1 MSDSEQRSPT
11 VVTVQQAPPIEG
23 RDAITAEIDRLN
35 SLLAAEEARIK
46 AEEAENTPPRPV
58 DEILMDFVSRV
69 TALLGNHPAVDSL
82 HRELRRAFS
91 K

>member
-1 MSDSEQRSPT
+1 MADSEERTPT
-11 VVTVQQAPPIEG
+11 IITLQPAPPIEG
-23 RDAITAEIDRLN
+23 RDAISAEIDRLN
-35 SLLAAEEARIK
+35 SLLAAENARIK
-46 AEEAENTPPRPV
+46 AEEAQNTPPRPV

-69 TALLGNHPAVDSL
+69 SALLGNHPAIDTL

>member
-1 MSDSEQRSPT
+1 MADSEQRTPT
-11 VVTVQQAPPIEG
+11 LVTVEQAPQIEG
-23 RDAITAEIDRLN
+23 RDAIVAEIERLN

-58 DEILMDFVSRV
+58 DEILTDFVSRV
-69 TALLGNHPAVDSL
+69 SALLGNHPAIDNL
-82 HRELRRAFS
+82 QRELRRAFS

>member
-1 MSDSEQRSPT
+1 MVDSEQRTAT

-23 RDAITAEIDRLN
+23 RDAISAEIDRLN
-35 SLLAAEEARIK
+35 SLLAAEDARIR
-46 AEEAENTPPRPV
+46 AEEVENAPPRPV

-69 TALLGNHPAVDSL
+69 SALLGNHPALDTL